1 MAFNNRP
8 LHAHPLLNG
17 GSSIDVS
24 ELEFQLLGACVISA
38 RQTMEHVA
46 VNDILSFNEIDSE
59 GKPTERYIRKRVTYV
74 FDVVCDD
81 DSKAFIACIVP
92 ID

>member
-1 MAFNNRP
+1 MAFDNRP
-8 LHAHPLLNG
+8 LHAHPRLKEG
-17 GSSIDVS
+17 RSTDVS
-24 ELEFQLLGACVISA
+24 ELEFQLLCACVISA
-38 RQTMEHVA
+38 QQTMEHVA

-74 FDVVCDD
+74 FDIVCDD

>member
-1 MAFNNRP
+1 
-8 LHAHPLLNG
+8 
-17 GSSIDVS
+17 
-24 ELEFQLLGACVISA
+24 
-38 RQTMEHVA
+38 MEHVA

-59 GKPTERYIRKRVTYV
+59 GKPTEQYIRKRVTYV
-74 FDVVCDD
+74 FDVVCDN